1 MANSS
6 NKNFP
11 HAYGAGR
18 VIAAFSL
25 SHPGGTVGNTEGDYL
40 DGARDMLVRPPAFT
54 DPTLVPQYPYPPVSV
69 TPSSFAWTPN
79 RQPYNATSL
88 GVYVTGSGTRR
99 LPYREALGLEVPV
112 GVGAALN
119 RAWPSNGLYPFA
131 NVDETA
137 LGSTH
142 AQVVCS
148 VLESE
153 GPTNSL
159 GRVAYYEV
167 GLNWDLPPYRI
178 SVAGGAPADNFAN
191 KAIASLRRSLARTF
205 WVTASLN
212 SDALS
217 EAHPDVDWGPLG
229 PVVQNIDGGP
239 VPGVIS
245 SIGQA
250 DPPGSA
256 YAAPY
261 FDYFGGPLLPSEY
274 PVASGADADF
284 FQQVAIVQ
292 TQVSA
297 IMTNFEQRDLPSGD
311 VEITIGAVPIVR
323 IWVQVPCVPNEEVNV
338 PPLGPRPLPRFG
350 VNPYQAAIVGDDASL
365 PPAINVQVMQKNS
378 SAPDGTDTA
387 VYDLFGEWEE
397 LGGASS
403 GAPRLSSRKT
413 TDPEPLGDRVARAL
427 RVKKE
432 KT

>member
-25 SHPGGTVGNTEGDYL
+25 SHPGGTVGNTQGDYFE
-40 DGARDMLVRPPAFT
+40 GAGNMLVRPPAFT
-54 DPTLVPQYPYPPVSV
+54 DPTLVPQFPYPF
-69 TPSSFAWTPN
+69 PSSGPSGFGWTPD

-99 LPYREALGLEVPV
+99 LPYRDALGLEVPA

-119 RAWPSNGLYPFA
+119 RAWPSNGLYPFST
-131 NVDETA
+131 VDQTA

-148 VLESE
+148 VVNDEDPE
-153 GPTNSL
+153 L
-159 GRVAYYEV
+159 GEVAYYEV

-178 SVAGGAPADNFAN
+178 TAPPGGGPADNFAN
-191 KAIASLRRSLARTF
+191 AAIASLRRSLARTF

-217 EAHPDVDWGPLG
+217 EAHPDVDWGPDG
-229 PVVQNIDGGP
+229 PVLQNIESGP
-239 VPGVIS
+239 VAGVIS
-245 SIGQA
+245 SLGFA
-250 DPPGSA
+250 GPAGAA

-261 FDYFGGPLLPSEY
+261 FDFFGGPLLPSQY
-274 PVASGADADF
+274 PVTPAEDLDF
-284 FQQVAIVQ
+284 FQQPAVVQ
-292 TQVSA
+292 AQVSA
-297 IMTNFEQRDLPSGD
+297 IMTNFDQRELPSGA
-311 VEITIGAVPIVR
+311 VELIIRVAPIVR
-323 IWVQVPCVPNEEVNV
+323 VWLQVPCTPDSEVNTPTV
-338 PPLGPRPLPRFG
+338 GPRPLPRFG
-350 VNPYQAAIVGDDASL
+350 LNPYQPDQPDESDASL

-387 VYDLFGEWEE
+387 VYDLFQQWEQ
-397 LGGASS
+397 LGGGPS
-403 GAPRLSSRKT
+403 APSRLSSRKT